1 MAVPALENGNESIID
16 RLKAEGQ
23 LTRNSG
29 TNSLKVVISQLKDIS
44 LLMLVYGD
52 AISTALRDQYDL
64 AQDQNDLARQ
74 KDATQKFQKD
84 ETESESDRFKG
95 MKEVGGKIVE
105 QTKKGAE
112 AIGGFVSKLLR
123 ALAAPALLALLAFL
137 PEILDSKLFKEA
149 LKFAE
154 ETLVPLLISFKD
166 NILLPIANFFKNG
179 FTQLLTDLND
189 PEMSFGDVFKDNI
202 PIIAASLAILL
213 RKQIVGIALKAI
225 PAIFGVIGTLITAA
239 AAVLNPV
246 GLIILA
252 VAAVVGILYGVF
264 KLLDPE
270 KQEAI
275 KAAIKEKGMAAKK
288 SIIELYDTV
297 VLGFKRF
304 LVSIV
309 PDVLGLRK
317 KAADVLGVDLTAMAI
332 ASAESKIASLQK
344 RREIGGQFNEA
355 FDARMNEEIEEKRK
369 QLEDLKEKGA
379 QFTVA
384 PTKNEVNTAVTN
396 VSNSIK
402 KGVIDVLPRD
412 VSPLLSLG

>member
-29 TNSLKVVISQLKDIS
+29 TNSLKVVISKLEGIFN
-44 LLMLVYGD
+44 LL
-52 AISTALRDQYDL
+52 S
-64 AQDQNDLARQ
+64 AQINLQQQTDV
-74 KDATQKFQKD
+74 TQRFQKD

-95 MKEVGGKIVE
+95 MKEFGGKVVE
-105 QTKKGAE
+105 QTKKGVE

-166 NILLPIANFFKNG
+166 NVLLPIANFFKNG
-179 FTQLLTDLND
+179 FTQLLTDLNNPD
-189 PEMSFGDVFKDNI
+189 MDFGDVVSENL
-202 PIIAASLAILL
+202 PIIAATLGILFRNQIIGLVTKAAPIIFKAIGGFLT
-213 RKQIVGIALKAI
+213 KGIAAAI
-225 PAIFGVIGTLITAA
+225 
-239 AAVLNPV
+239 AVVNPV
-246 GLIILA
+246 GLAVLA
-252 VAAVVGILYGVF
+252 ATAVVGLLYAAF
-264 KLLDPE
+264 KFLDPE

-288 SIIELYDTV
+288 SIIELFNTV

-332 ASAESKIASLQK
+332 ASAESKIASLQRQLVTGARIEK
-344 RREIGGQFNEA
+344 V
-355 FDARMNEEIEEKRK
+355 DARINRQIEEKRK

-379 QFTVA
+379 QVTVA
-384 PTKNEVNTAVTN
+384 PTINDVKNVATN
-396 VSNSIK
+396 VVNSIQR
-402 KGVIDVLPRD
+402 GVIELTPKDL
-412 VSPLLSLG
+412 SPLLSLQ

>member
-29 TNSLKVVISQLKDIS
+29 TNSLKVVISKLEGIFN
-44 LLMLVYGD
+44 LL
-52 AISTALRDQYDL
+52 S
-64 AQDQNDLARQ
+64 AQINLQQQTDV
-74 KDATQKFQKD
+74 TQRFQKD

-95 MKEVGGKIVE
+95 MKEFGGKVVE
-105 QTKKGAE
+105 QTKKGVE

-166 NILLPIANFFKNG
+166 NVLLPIANFFKNG
-179 FTQLLTDLND
+179 FTQLLTDLNNPD
-189 PEMSFGDVFKDNI
+189 MDFGDVVSENL
-202 PIIAASLAILL
+202 PIIAASLAILF
-213 RKQIVGIALKAI
+213 RKQILGLITKVAPIIFKAVGGLIAKGIA
-225 PAIFGVIGTLITAA
+225 G
-239 AAVLNPV
+239 AVAVVNPV
-246 GLIILA
+246 GLAVLA
-252 VAAVVGILYGVF
+252 VTAVVGLLYAAF
-264 KLLDPE
+264 KFLDPE

-275 KAAIKEKGMAAKK
+275 KAAIKEKAMSAKK
-288 SIIELYDTV
+288 SIIELFDTV

-332 ASAESKIASLQK
+332 ASAESKIASLQRQLVTGARIEK
-344 RREIGGQFNEA
+344 V
-355 FDARMNEEIEEKRK
+355 DARINRQIEEKRK
-369 QLEDLKEKGA
+369 QLEDLKESGA
-379 QFTVA
+379 QFTVS
-384 PTKNEVNTAVTN
+384 PTINDVKNVATN
-396 VSNSIK
+396 VVNSITK
-402 KGVIDVLPRD
+402 TAIDLLPRD
-412 VSPLLSLG
+412 RSPLLSLQ